1 MLPRENSAHR
11 IGGIDDVNKSSF
23 VSHQRG
29 QVLQVDLEVSFLYQ
43 FIGNGHSFH
52 GGTDILVERVAEL
65 RHQNLIS
72 FVGEGLQASQK
83 AHVDAVVDE
92 DTGDVDFELG
102 FIEIFDGSSK
112 FWNSR
117 GAAVAVV
124 VLVEDVF
131 SQNLVAFMGV
141 AVPLGGIWNY
151 VWP

>member
-1 MLPRENSAHR
+1 M
-11 IGGIDDVNKSSF
+11 
-23 VSHQRG
+23 
-29 QVLQVDLEVSFLYQ
+29 
-43 FIGNGHSFH
+43 
-52 GGTDILVERVAEL
+52 
-65 RHQNLIS
+65 
-72 FVGEGLQASQK
+72 
-83 AHVDAVVDE
+83 VDE